1 MSYKCSG
8 CNKTVGPNVQMIRH
22 IIYRDKTESFGDR
35 TWTRKEI
42 AKELPVCEECA
53 PKLEKAA
60 QMLTQIRPS
69 LLAPGNVPQL

>member
-8 CNKTVGPNVQMIRH
+8 CDKVVGPSVQMRRH
-22 IIYRDKTESFGDR
+22 TIYRDRVETFGDR

-53 PKLEKAA
+53 PKLAA
-60 QMLTQIRPS
+60 AV
-69 LLAPGNVPQL
+69 LALKFGN